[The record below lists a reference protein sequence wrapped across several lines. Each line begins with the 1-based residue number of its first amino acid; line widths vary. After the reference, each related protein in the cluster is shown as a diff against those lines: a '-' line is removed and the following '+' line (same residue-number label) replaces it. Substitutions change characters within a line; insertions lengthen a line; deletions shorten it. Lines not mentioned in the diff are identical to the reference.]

1 EKSANR
7 FDFKNIS
14 TSQTSTMGDLQR
26 VLSQGEYAPFTSAPM
41 FESKFVQINRRGEPI
56 YVHNRPNCVTIGICA
71 SSPSSSMPS
80 VMLLAHEVPVSPPE
94 STTNF
99 WKFSEQ
105 PSHTEQLA
113 LTRFFPLK
121 FVKLSVHSTDKH
133 HLKLKL
139 INGRSYYLEL
149 CAPPDQQHHLF
160 HQWLQLI
167 SLLKS
172 PENTSNTEVNVLY
185 ENFGTSQEK
194 AHSPNNLLENVSL
207 WQISV
212 VLISSEQSSLSLFF
226 FLCPLLLHL
235 LTFPFSFKRD
245 NTQDVSSPKTEE
257 EKVSKKTSSKQVPLS
272 GIADPSEESGR
283 KEVAFHSSL
292 KATRQGT
299 TMESKNKGHPDTKKS
314 KSKSTD
320 KRKAR

>member
-1 EKSANR
+1 MSSKL
-7 FDFKNIS
+7 DFKSIS
-14 TSQTSTMGDLQR
+14 TSQTSTVGDLQR

-41 FESKFVQINRRGEPI
+41 FESKFVQINRKGEPI
-56 YVHNRPNCVTIGICA
+56 YVHKRPNCVTIGVCTA
-71 SSPSSSMPS
+71 SPSSPTPS

-94 STTNF
+94 SATNF
-99 WKFSEQ
+99 WEFSEQ
-105 PSHTEQLA
+105 PSHMEQLA

-139 INGRSYYLEL
+139 VNGRSYYLEL

-194 AHSPNNLLENVSL
+194 AHSPNNLLEN
-207 WQISV
+207 
-212 VLISSEQSSLSLFF
+212 
-226 FLCPLLLHL
+226 
-235 LTFPFSFKRD
+235 RD
-245 NTQDVSSPKTEE
+245 NAQDVPSPKTEE
-257 EKVSKKTSSKQVPLS
+257 EKVSKNTSSKQVPLS
-272 GIADPSEESGR
+272 GIVDPNKESGR
-283 KEVAFHSSL
+283 KEVAFHGSL

-299 TMESKNKGHPDTKKS
+299 TMVTKNKGDPDAKKS
-314 KSKSTD
+314 KSKD

>member
-1 EKSANR
+1 MSSK

-80 VMLLAHEVPVSPPE
+80 VMLLAHEVPVSPLE

-185 ENFGTSQEK
+185 ENSGTSQEK
-194 AHSPNNLLENVSL
+194 AHSPNNLLEN
-207 WQISV
+207 
-212 VLISSEQSSLSLFF
+212 
-226 FLCPLLLHL
+226 
-235 LTFPFSFKRD
+235 RD